1 MIVFGTSS
9 NAKNS
14 RSCGSCSSS
23 LSFLC
28 IDDLTGVEGPRRRDV
43 DTLRLSLSDIGERE
57 RDIDDEDTFT
67 RDILVSISRY
77 QIDIDEK
84 TE

>member
-1 MIVFGTSS
+1 M
-9 NAKNS
+9 
-14 RSCGSCSSS
+14 
-23 LSFLC
+23 
-28 IDDLTGVEGPRRRDV
+28 DDLTGVEGPRRRDV
-43 DTLRLSLSDIGERE
+43 ETFRLSLSDIGERE

-77 QIDIDEK
+77 RIDIDGK